1 MTQDPKAK
9 RAHWHKARAAES
21 SYNTKLRAVAKQ
33 VQQIIKSMTLHGS
46 VVNAAE
52 LLKVL
57 TDYAKTIEPWAG
69 AVARMMLA
77 DVARRDLAMWR
88 RVGKDMSVRLRQ
100 EIAQAPVGD
109 ILRVLQ
115 DEQVKLIKSIPLEAA
130 EKVHEM
136 TLEGLTTTSVRAAE
150 TAKRIQEIADIPM
163 WRARLIARTETSR
176 VASNL
181 VQARA
186 SWAGSDG
193 YIWRTS
199 MDSDVRPSHRR
210 MEGKYVRWGHPPTL
224 DKLKGH
230 AGTLPNCRCF
240 AEPMFPEL

>member
-1 MTQDPKAK
+1 M
-9 RAHWHKARAAES
+9 
-21 SYNTKLRAVAKQ
+21 AKQ
-33 VQQIIKSMTLHGS
+33 VQVIIKSMTLHGE
-46 VVNAAE
+46 VVNAAS

-69 AVARMMLA
+69 SVARMMLA

-88 RVGKDMSVRLRQ
+88 RVGKDMSARLRQ

-109 ILRVLQ
+109 ILRGLQ
-115 DEQVKLIKSIPLEAA
+115 EEQVTLIKSIPLEAA
-130 EKVHEM
+130 KQVHEM
-136 TLEGLTTTSVRAAE
+136 TLEGLTTTAARAADV
-150 TAKRIQEIADIPM
+150 AQRIQDIADAPM
-163 WRARLIARTETSR
+163 WRARLIARTEVAR

-186 SWAGSDG
+186 SWAGSSG
-193 YIWRTS
+193 YLWRTS
-199 MDSDVRPSHRR
+199 MDSDVRPSHKR
-210 MEGKYVRWGHPPTL
+210 MEGAYVRWGHPPTL

-240 AEPMFPEL
+240 AEPVFPDI